1 MKIKLTESQI
11 FQVLTE
17 VSSNDIMNHILDKI
31 SSGGIDSLTPE
42 EKIKLRQ
49 LSGEK
54 VQMPVEPEPV
64 NEPVNNEVN
73 EIRFASLNF
82 IENFPTDMEY
92 NFEGREF
99 HAEVN
104 DIEYGDVET
113 EYDSTESNF
122 IILSDGEIMVKIF
135 PFYNNTREFRVMSNN
150 GYRRSFKFNAE
161 IPNSEEAVN
170 LLVKIFVKQTLP
182 KTMHDVL
189 NFHNKG
195 EMR

>member
-11 FQVLTE
+11 IQVLSE
-17 VSSNDIMNHILDKI
+17 VSDNDIMNHILDKI
-31 SSGGIDSLTPE
+31 SSSGVESLTPE

-54 VQMPVEPEPV
+54 VQMPVEPV
-64 NEPVNNEVN
+64 QNEPENHELN

-82 IENFPTDMEY
+82 IENFPTDMDF

-122 IILSDGEIMVKIF
+122 IILSDGEIMVKMF
-135 PFYNNTREFRVMSNN
+135 PFYNNTREFRVMANN
-150 GYRRSFKFNAE
+150 GFRKSFKFNAE
-161 IPNSEEAVN
+161 IPRSEEAVN

-189 NFHNKG
+189 NHHNKG